1 MNKLTYSKKN
11 YLILKEQPLAGTSFV
26 NWMKILIDN
35 KFSINWRFIPKAAYV
50 TLMISS
56 TYPLRRIELSKFDG
70 KIKNTKN
77 ALPIFIIGHWRSGTT
92 FLDYI
97 MGQDN
102 ALSFVSTLDTMAPY
116 LFIGN
121 EKLVKKILDNDLPDK
136 RPMDDLELESVLPYE
151 EEYAIANLCSYSFYH
166 AWYFPKKL
174 YDYFKKYVLFE
185 GIKNDVIKEWQNAY
199 IYLLKKITYKYKKKR
214 ILLKSLVNTAKI
226 KYLLEIFPDAKF
238 IHLYRNPYKV
248 YLSTW
253 RLYKEILPI
262 FSFQHISKQE
272 LEHSIINIYKHLY
285 KKYFIEKD
293 MIPKGNLIEIKYE
306 NFVKNPLRT
315 VKNIYSDLKI
325 DGFNNAKPAFE
336 KYIKKHEK
344 YEPANHNPNE
354 KIKEK
359 IYREWGFAFKKFG
372 YDR

>member
-136 RPMDDLELESVLPYE
+136 RPMDDLELESALPYE

-272 LEHSIINIYKHLY
+272 LEYSIINIYKHLY

-293 MIPKGNLIEIKYE
+293 LIPKGHLIEIKYE

-315 VKNIYSDLKI
+315 VKNIYSDLRI

-344 YEPANHNPNE
+344 YEPANHSPNE

>member
-1 MNKLTYSKKN
+1 MTKLRFDKSD
-11 YLILKEQPLAGTSFV
+11 YLNVGGQPLAGTSFV
-26 NWMKILIDN
+26 NWLKVLIENRFQID
-35 KFSINWRFIPKAAYV
+35 WQFIPKALYV
-50 TLMISS
+50 TMMILTTIPFRISE
-56 TYPLRRIELSKFDG
+56 RRIFDKKLETV
-70 KIKNTKN
+70 KI
-77 ALPIFIIGHWRSGTT
+77 APLLFIVGHWRSGTT

-102 ALSFVSTLDTMAPY
+102 AFSYVSTLDTMAPY

-121 EKLVKKILDNDLPDK
+121 EKFVKKILDNDLPNK

-151 EEYAIANLCSYSFYH
+151 EEYAIANLCSCSFYH

-174 YDYFKKYVLFE
+174 NDYFKKYVLFE
-185 GIKNDVIKEWQNAY
+185 GITNDVIKEWQNAY
-199 IYLLKKITYKYKKKR
+199 IYLLKKITYKYNKKR

-253 RLYKEILPI
+253 RLYKKILPI

-272 LEHSIINIYKHLY
+272 LEYSIINIYKNLY

-293 MIPKGNLIEIKYE
+293 LIPKGNLIEISYE

-315 VKNIYSDLKI
+315 LKNIYSDLKI

-336 KYIKKHEK
+336 KYIKKHEN
-344 YEPANHNPNE
+344 YEPANYSFNE

-359 IYREWGFAFKKFG
+359 IYREWGFAFKEFG
-372 YDR
+372 YDI